1 MRKLIKNFIYFLE
14 RWVLPLATTMAK
26 WRWLVALRDAFISV
40 MPISIVGSLTVLIPG
55 LINAAKTELGL
66 GAVEY
71 ALTPVINISNLIYQG
86 TFQLFSLYFALA
98 WGYQLARSFEVN
110 RLAGA
115 ITSLGCYLM
124 SIANVVKLNI
134 NGDEVSI
141 KNAFNT
147 SQLSSLGL
155 FTSLIFG
162 AVGLSIFILMTKARL
177 TLRFSSYMPH
187 AEEAAFIALIPMIIS
202 LSIVGAIN
210 YIFQMVTGTY
220 FGNWLLNTIQNP
232 LTKMGQGF
240 GIVLLITFLLHAFYF
255 FGINGMSVLVPVIDS
270 IWLTPQNANLT
281 AVKSGHVVHYLGT
294 RNSFDVY
301 SWIGGT
307 GDTLVLILLIL
318 LISKRSDFRTLAKIA
333 IGPGFFN
340 INDPIV
346 WGLPLVLNPLYLI
359 PFILAPLANVT
370 LAYWATAWHLVE
382 PVSTSVP
389 NVIPP
394 FLNAFLATNY
404 DWRALVLVAVNV
416 IVAILIWL
424 PFVLAGERI
433 AKEQEKH
440 SLFSFEY

>member
-1 MRKLIKNFIYFLE
+1 MGITKRFIYFLE

-55 LINAAKTELGL
+55 LINAAKAELGL
-66 GAVEY
+66 GAITY
-71 ALTPVINISNLIYQG
+71 ALMPVVNISNLIYQG
-86 TFQLFSLYFALA
+86 TFKLFSIYFALA

-124 SIANVVKLNI
+124 SIANVVKLNL

-162 AVGLSIFILMTKARL
+162 AAGLAIFILMTKARL

-202 LSIVGAIN
+202 LSVIGAIN

-220 FGNWLLNTIQNP
+220 FGNWLLTTIQNP

-270 IWLTPQNANLT
+270 I
-281 AVKSGHVVHYLGT
+281 
-294 RNSFDVY
+294 
-301 SWIGGT
+301 
-307 GDTLVLILLIL
+307 
-318 LISKRSDFRTLAKIA
+318 
-333 IGPGFFN
+333 
-340 INDPIV
+340 
-346 WGLPLVLNPLYLI
+346 
-359 PFILAPLANVT
+359 
-370 LAYWATAWHLVE
+370 
-382 PVSTSVP
+382 
-389 NVIPP
+389 
-394 FLNAFLATNY
+394 
-404 DWRALVLVAVNV
+404 
-416 IVAILIWL
+416 
-424 PFVLAGERI
+424 
-433 AKEQEKH
+433 
-440 SLFSFEY
+440 